1 MSHIDEHQIIWLGAD
16 ATAFEA
22 PCERCQE
29 ERGRVDVVD
38 VSLVQGTLRREA
50 DVGFT
55 ACRRGHRIRV
65 RRIARLRVVAAR

>member
-16 ATAFEA
+16 ATTFEA

-29 ERGRVDVVD
+29 ERRPADVVD

-55 ACRRGHRIRV
+55 ACWRGHRIRV
-65 RRIARLRVVAAR
+65 RRISRLRAVASA